1 MQRIRL
7 SQTRLL
13 RAEMVCKENRLYN
26 TISIILSIQV
36 ITWIR
41 QDLDTVSIKTLQLR
55 NRFSERT
62 PINQYFIIMN
72 TKLLKKLEEI
82 KKEYGTS
89 EVCMGEMLDS
99 VSADGFSIEEAHW
112 LYMRAMEWANGDK
125 FYIHIGEDEDVLSK
139 DELEE
144 ANLIV
149 LE

>member
-1 MQRIRL
+1 
-7 SQTRLL
+7 
-13 RAEMVCKENRLYN
+13 MVRKENRLYN
-26 TISIILSIQV
+26 TVSIILSIQV

-41 QDLDTVSIKTLQLR
+41 QDSDTVLIKTLQLR

-62 PINQYFIIMN
+62 PINQYFRIMESR
-72 TKLLKKLEEI
+72 LLKKLEEI
-82 KKEYGTS
+82 KKAYRES

-99 VSADGFSIEEAHW
+99 VSADGFSIEDAHW

-139 DELEE
+139 EELEK
-144 ANLIV
+144 AKLVV

>member
-1 MQRIRL
+1 
-7 SQTRLL
+7 
-13 RAEMVCKENRLYN
+13 MVRKENRLYN
-26 TISIILSIQV
+26 TVSIILSIQV

-41 QDLDTVSIKTLQLR
+41 QDSDTVLIKTLQLR

-62 PINQYFIIMN
+62 PINQYFRIMN
-72 TKLLKKLEEI
+72 SRLLKKLEEI
-82 KKEYGTS
+82 KKEYWES

-99 VSADGFSIEEAHW
+99 VSADGFSIEDAHW

-125 FYIHIGEDEDVLSK
+125 FYIHMGEDEDVLSK

>member
-1 MQRIRL
+1 
-7 SQTRLL
+7 
-13 RAEMVCKENRLYN
+13 MVRKENGLYD
-26 TISIILSIQV
+26 TVSIILSIQV

-41 QDLDTVSIKTLQLR
+41 QDSDTVLIKTLQLR

-62 PINQYFIIMN
+62 PINQYFRIMESR
-72 TKLLKKLEEI
+72 LLKKLEEI
-82 KKEYGTS
+82 KKAYWES

-99 VSADGFSIEEAHW
+99 VSADGFSIEDAHW

-139 DELEE
+139 EELEK
-144 ANLIV
+144 AKLVV

>member
-1 MQRIRL
+1 MLRIH
-7 SQTRLL
+7 ST
-13 RAEMVCKENRLYN
+13 VYIDN
-26 TISIILSIQV
+26 IQ
-36 ITWIR
+36 
-41 QDLDTVSIKTLQLR
+41 KR
-55 NRFSERT
+55 NGFSERT
-62 PINQYFIIMN
+62 PTNQTFRIMN
-72 TKLLKKLEEI
+72 SKLLKKLEEI
-82 KKEYGTS
+82 KKEYETS

-99 VSADGFSIEEAHW
+99 VSADGFSIEDAHW